1 MTEEGTQPRVVGYI
15 RVSQERNATNGYGLG
30 AQETDIRRYAE
41 YKRWALA
48 RIYREEGVSG
58 YLKDRPALEK
68 LLADAKAGA
77 FDIVIFPSIDRA
89 GRSVRDVIEIDGALQ
104 AASVVTIFL
113 REGIDTSTA
122 TGEFF
127 RNIMAS
133 LAEFEGQLIYERL
146 SKGKLRKR
154 SEGRYVGG
162 WIPYGYRRDEEGNI
176 AIVPEEAAVVERI
189 FRWCAEERSLRWI
202 GKQLDELKAP
212 TRKGG
217 HWMNS
222 TINSTRRNRF
232 YAGMVSCEGRWI
244 RGEHKPIVTDELYQA
259 ANRPRTPAVKRP
271 GATGK

>member
-1 MTEEGTQPRVVGYI
+1 MTEGSQPRVVGYV
-15 RVSQERNATNGYGLG
+15 RVSQERAAVNGYGLG

-41 YKRWALA
+41 YRRWTPA

-68 LLADAKAGA
+68 LLADAKARA

-89 GRSVRDVIEIDGALQ
+89 GRSVRDVIEIDQALQ
-104 AASVVTIFL
+104 AAGVVTIFL

-146 SKGKLRKR
+146 SKGKLKKR
-154 SEGRYVGG
+154 SEGRYTGG
-162 WIPYGYRRDEEGNI
+162 WIPYGYRRDEEGN
-176 AIVPEEAAVVERI
+176 VVLVREETEVVERV
-189 FRWCAEERSLRWI
+189 FRWCADGRSFRWI
-202 GKQLDELKAP
+202 GKRLDELKAP

-217 HWMNS
+217 RWVNS

-232 YAGMVSCEGRWI
+232 YAGMVSCEGAWV
-244 RGEHKPIVTDELYQA
+244 RGAHKPIVSEDLYQA

-271 GATGK
+271 EPAAK